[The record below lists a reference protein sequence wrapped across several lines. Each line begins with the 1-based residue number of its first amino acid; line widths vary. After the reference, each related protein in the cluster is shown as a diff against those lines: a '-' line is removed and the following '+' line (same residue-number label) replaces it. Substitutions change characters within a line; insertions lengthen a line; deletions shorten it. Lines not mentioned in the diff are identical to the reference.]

1 MKNVAIQGTA
11 RVNRGTTDAKNLRK
25 QGLVPCVI
33 YGGKDNVHFYA
44 DERAFKDLIF
54 TDEVRVAEIEVD
66 GTTYRAILKDT
77 QYHPVKDNLLHA
89 DFLELVDDKAFV
101 VNVPVKLMGNP
112 IGVRNGGKL
121 SFTLR
126 KLTVRALPQGLP
138 SAIEIPVEHLRI
150 GHKLAV
156 SAVPADGFE
165 ILNSPDTIIVSVKR
179 SRNAVLDDE
188 EEGEEGE
195 AGGAEAETAAEAAE

>member
-54 TDEVRVAEIEVD
+54 TDEVRIAEIEVD
-66 GTTYRAILKDT
+66 GATYRAILKDT

-89 DFLELVDDKAFV
+89 DFLELVEDKAFV

-156 SAVPADGFE
+156 SSVPADGFE

-179 SRNAVLDDE
+179 SRNAVMDDE

-195 AGGAEAETAAEAAE
+195 EGGAEAETAAEAAE

>member
-11 RVNRGTTDAKNLRK
+11 RANRGTTDAKNLRK

-33 YGGKDNVHFYA
+33 YGGAENVHFHA

-66 GTTYRAILKDT
+66 GKTYRAILKDT

-89 DFLELVDDKAFV
+89 DFLELVDDKSFV
-101 VNVPVKLMGNP
+101 VNVPVKLIGNP

-126 KLTVRALPQGLP
+126 KLTVRALPEGLP

-156 SAVPADGFE
+156 SQVPSEGFE
-165 ILNSPDTIIVSVKR
+165 ILNSPHTIIVSIKR
-179 SRNAVLDDE
+179 SRNAVMDDEE
-188 EEGEEGE
+188 EEGEEAAAE
-195 AGGAEAETAAEAAE
+195 GAEAAEAAE